1 MKLTKGKISKLL
13 KNKKQTV
20 RRNAEIK
27 QSAYAKTFRSKKKL
41 NLKNKSVKKW
51 IGGEDQTIESNLI
64 KNSLQNLSV

>member
-27 QSAYAKTFRSKKKL
+27 KSSYSKTFRSKKKI
-41 NLKNKSVKKW
+41 NLKNKSLKKW
-51 IGGEDQTIESNLI
+51 IGGEEQTIESNKI
-64 KNSLQNLSV
+64 KDTLQNLSV